1 MGPSQHAIIVRGKER
16 GEEVSCNKKKK
27 NYVDIKKPKYTFNVF
42 ATCEDGFIDFGLRS
56 LQPGHFFSA
65 MLFFLLHRGQPQH
78 AAFDS
83 CSLANTDFSGFELV
97 LVLADFGVFF
107 WGVGVLT
114 VAFAPV
120 GMPHPPQNM
129 PEHGEPQ
136 FPQKEG
142 IPSQSRIEI

>member
-1 MGPSQHAIIVRGKER
+1 M
-16 GEEVSCNKKKK
+16 SCNKKKK

-78 AAFDS
+78 AASDS
-83 CSLANTDFSGFELV
+83 CSLANTDFSGFEMV
-97 LVLADFGVFF
+97 LVLADFGVLF

-142 IPSQSRIEI
+142 IPSQSRIETSLLNSIFFLLK